1 MATAFEA
8 ALRRELVG
16 LLQPG
21 DRTDAQLKA
30 TIRPGQRYRHGW
42 IPLAGLDLLGN
53 SHTNE
58 YLSDLYG
65 DGVDSEEF
73 SPGAFVE
80 LGSNGTIHI
89 DLAGKDEDRYHIF
102 ADMDQ
107 DDGGADALGDA
118 IDWALDAK
126 PGSRAPDPVNGLV
139 DWRDDDGVIVGYT
152 PDGDVRIG
160 WPAGDDDVTVLDLPA
175 DEARVLMHKLW
186 EFARRALP
194 DAEEE

>member
-8 ALRRELVG
+8 ALRRELADV
-16 LLQPG
+16 LQPR
-21 DRTDAQLKA
+21 DWTVAQSKA

-53 SHTNE
+53 SYTNE
-58 YLSDLYG
+58 YLYDQYG
-65 DGVDSEEF
+65 ESVDNEEF

-80 LGSNGTIHI
+80 LGSTGTVRI
-89 DLAGKDEDRYHIF
+89 DLAGEGKDRYHVF
-102 ADMDQ
+102 GDMDQ
-107 DDGGADALGDA
+107 DQADALGDA

-175 DEARVLMHKLW
+175 DEARVLMRKLW
-186 EFARRALP
+186 EFARTAFP
-194 DAEEE
+194 DADEG